1 MAGQFGASLVTDHA
15 YAQGTNT
22 AAQTQ
27 TITASLS
34 ASLEQ
39 SKRGFMNPSETA
51 IKLEQSVFNSDETE
65 ILATAFEK
73 AWAFVEFDPK
83 LEALEESKRRSELAR
98 YLMKLLKL
106 GEMNPTSLANSAIRV
121 LRENHK
127 TRVIKFDARRKRGD
141 RSGSGLGRRDHDGA
155 SPIFER
161 RT

>member
-1 MAGQFGASLVTDHA
+1 
-15 YAQGTNT
+15 
-22 AAQTQ
+22 
-27 TITASLS
+27 
-34 ASLEQ
+34 
-39 SKRGFMNPSETA
+39 MNPSKTV
-51 IKLEQSVFNSDETE
+51 IKLEQSIFNSDETE

-141 RSGSGLGRRDHDGA
+141 RSGSGLGRRDHGGA

-161 RT
+161 HT